1 MSEPPWWP
9 ERRSPDGRHGSR
21 TFVGAAPSAWAGTSG
36 EGRLDEALAARL
48 GTRPR
53 RRHGSVA
60 AVLVVLLALTTV
72 WLGGRLGSAAAARNA
87 PPPGREEAAV
97 PLGAPPLGA
106 PTTGPYSFLQTQAD
120 GVAPVTYDP
129 CRPLHYVVRTEGAP
143 AGGDALIATGLA
155 RISEATGLQF
165 VADGTTTEAPTQHRP
180 AYQPERYGRRWAPV
194 LMAWSTP
201 AETPELAGD
210 VAGSAGSSSV
220 TLRGTAHYVSGIVV
234 LDGPAIA
241 QLLGSPNG
249 TALAQ
254 GVVTHELAHLAGLG
268 HVNDPTQLMNPT
280 AAVNV
285 TSLADGDRAGL
296 ARLGTGPCVPGL

>member
-9 ERRSPDGRHGSR
+9 ERRPPGDQHGSSR
-21 TFVGAAPSAWAGTSG
+21 SVEATASSWAGASNDA
-36 EGRLDEALAARL
+36 RLDEALAARL
-48 GTRPR
+48 GARPR
-53 RRHGSVA
+53 RRHGSLA
-60 AVLVVLLALTTV
+60 AVLVVLLALMTV
-72 WLGGRLGSAAAARNA
+72 WLSGRLGSAAAARNA
-87 PPPGREEAAV
+87 PPPGHEEAAV
-97 PLGAPPLGA
+97 PLGTPPLGA
-106 PTTGPYSFLQTQAD
+106 PTTGPYSFLQTQSD
-120 GVAPVTYDP
+120 GVSPVTYDP
-129 CRPLHYVVRTEGAP
+129 CRPLHYVVRTDGAP
-143 AGGDALIATGLA
+143 AGGDVLIATGLA

-180 AYQPERYGRRWAPV
+180 VYQPERYGRRWAPV
-194 LMAWSTP
+194 LVAWSTP
-201 AETPELAGD
+201 TETPELAGD

-220 TLRGTAHYVSGIVV
+220 TLHGTAHYVSGIVV

-254 GVVTHELAHLAGLG
+254 GVVTHELAHLVGLG

>member
-9 ERRSPDGRHGSR
+9 ERRPHDEQHGPS
-21 TFVGAAPSAWAGTSG
+21 TSFEATPSAWTGASSDAQ
-36 EGRLDEALAARL
+36 LDEALAARL

-53 RRHGSVA
+53 RRRRSLA

-72 WLGGRLGSAAAARNA
+72 WLSGRLGSAAAARNA

-97 PLGAPPLGA
+97 PLGSPPLGA

-129 CRPLHYVVRTEGAP
+129 CRPLHYVVRTDGAP
-143 AGGDALIATGLA
+143 AGGDVLIATGLA

-180 AYQPERYGRRWAPV
+180 VYQPERYGRRWAPV
-194 LMAWSTP
+194 LIAWSTP

-220 TLRGTAHYVSGIVV
+220 TLHGTAHYVSGIVV

-241 QLLGSPNG
+241 QLLGSANG

-254 GVVTHELAHLAGLG
+254 GVVTHELAHLVGLG